1 MKASTPELLKFQKL
15 MRRLK
20 ETRRGVIGLLEG
32 LWLAT
37 AKNCPQ
43 GDIGRFSNE
52 DIAIMVD
59 WEGDADELVAAL
71 IECRWLDMCTEHRL
85 LVHDWEDHCPTYIKG
100 NLKKS
105 EREILTPTSVGQDAP
120 KEPPKE
126 PPKDA
131 PKEPPKDMPTYPN
144 LTKPNQVNPN
154 QAPESEPQAASE
166 PVIEKRKRTSDS
178 GYDAS
183 TYRFSGHLDTP
194 EVHDAFRRYI
204 AMRKAK
210 GKSHCATQLACEQI
224 ESDFKDYSASDLVTA
239 LGKSIVS
246 SWTGVFPP
254 TKSTKN
260 TKPQSDWLDDLR
272 REAEI
277 EQARTSQGS

>member
-52 DIAIMVD
+52 DIAVLVD
-59 WEGDADELVAAL
+59 WEGNADELVAAL
-71 IECRWLDMCTEHRL
+71 IECRWLDVCAENRL
-85 LVHDWEDHCPTYIKG
+85 LVHDWDDHCPTYIKG

-105 EREILTPTSVGQDAP
+105 EREILTPTSVSQ
-120 KEPPKE
+120 EPPKE
-126 PPKDA
+126 PPKDS
-131 PKEPPKDMPTYPN
+131 PKEPPRDAPMDMPTYPN
-144 LTKPNQVNPN
+144 LTKPNQVNSN
-154 QAPESEPQAASE
+154 QVSESEPQAASE
-166 PVIEKRKRTSDS
+166 PVVEKQKRTAER
-178 GYDAS
+178 GYDPS

-194 EVHDAFRRYI
+194 EVHDAFQRYV

-210 GKSHCATQLACEQI
+210 GKRDRATLGACEQI
-224 ESDFKDYSASDLVTA
+224 ERDFQNYSAADLVTA

-246 SWTGVFPP
+246 SWNGVFPP
-254 TKSTKN
+254 NISTKRA
-260 TKPQSDWLDDLR
+260 PPRDG
-272 REAEI
+272 EFVF
-277 EQARTSQGS
+277 